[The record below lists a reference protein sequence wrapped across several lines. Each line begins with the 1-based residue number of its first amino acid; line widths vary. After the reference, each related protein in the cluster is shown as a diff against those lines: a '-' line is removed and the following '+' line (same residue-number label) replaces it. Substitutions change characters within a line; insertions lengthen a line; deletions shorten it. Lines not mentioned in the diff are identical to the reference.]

1 MSVQFDLYESLCFR
15 NASFRD
21 RSQGVKKL
29 LEERDALDSDDKY
42 LRRNDPEKS

>member
-1 MSVQFDLYESLCFR
+1 VFSECVLSRSSRLG
-15 NASFRD
+15 
-21 RSQGVKKL
+21 RSQGIKKL